1 MKRRRFFE
9 HLLTEISLCVGA
21 PVSRY
26 GLWLSLHEHGMDPEG
41 LSRTTALDY
50 CRGPLRDF
58 LAGQGYLLRERP
70 LRRLMRAVARFDA
83 DHLTPEERLTR
94 SSA

>member
-1 MKRRRFFE
+1 MPRRRFE
-9 HLLTEISLCVGA
+9 HLLSEISVTVGA

-26 GLWLSLHEHGMDPEG
+26 RLWLHLHEHAMDPEE
-41 LSRTTALDY
+41 LTRSAALRY

-58 LAGQGYLLRERP
+58 LASQGHLLRERP
-70 LRRLMRAVARFDA
+70 LKRLVRSVERFDA

>member
-1 MKRRRFFE
+1 MSRRRFE
-9 HLLTEISLCVGA
+9 HLLTEISVTVGA

-26 GLWLSLHEHGMDPEG
+26 GLWLHLHEHAMDPE
-41 LSRTTALDY
+41 ALTRSAALHY

-58 LAGQGYLLRERP
+58 LAAQGHLLRERP
-70 LRRLMRAVARFDA
+70 LRRLVRSVERFDA

>member
-1 MKRRRFFE
+1 MKRRRFE
-9 HLLTEISLCVGA
+9 HLLAEISVSVGA

-26 GLWLSLHEHGMDPEG
+26 GLWLHLHEHGMDPEA
-41 LSRTTALDY
+41 LSRTTAVAY

-70 LRRLMRAVARFDA
+70 LRRLLRSVERFDA

>member
-1 MKRRRFFE
+1 MKRRRFE
-9 HLLTEISLCVGA
+9 HLLAEVSVSVGA
-21 PVSRY
+21 AVSRY
-26 GLWLSLHEHGMDPEG
+26 GLWLHLHEHGTDPEALTRG
-41 LSRTTALDY
+41 TTLAY

-70 LRRLMRAVARFDA
+70 LRRLLRSVERFDA
-83 DHLTPEERLTR
+83 EHMTPEERLSR